1 MKQLFQF
8 VQICKELAIDNPRN
22 QDALYFAKPVIGRG
36 LFPSMIVV
44 KSEDKFG
51 KVNKSMDDWRWENGY
66 EKEQDKIESRIADYQ
81 AKAMQWS
88 SVLKLVDLPDMR
100 SIILDGVRW
109 MIEKNENP
117 VHSEESIKQWA
128 DTVRKRL
135 GDEKAKAY
143 AIKMLDQQAKNRAGD
158 WLKYGKQSGEK
169 LVDIYFSEHK
179 ADYPEEVIEVI
190 ASRLGYMIAHC
201 YKYPHISRSA
211 ALDEMEELAVSC
223 S

>member
-44 KSEDKFG
+44 KSEDKLG
-51 KVNKSMDDWRWENGY
+51 KVNSRMDDWRWENGY
-66 EKEQDKIESRIADYQ
+66 EKEWDKIESRIADYQ
-81 AKAMQWS
+81 AKAIQWS
-88 SVLKLVDLPDMR
+88 SVLKLVDLPDMDC
-100 SIILDGVRW
+100 IILDGVRW

-135 GDEKAKAY
+135 GD
-143 AIKMLDQQAKNRAGD
+143 
-158 WLKYGKQSGEK
+158 GKSLRNQ
-169 LVDIYFSEHK
+169 D
-179 ADYPEEVIEVI
+179 A
-190 ASRLGYMIAHC
+190 
-201 YKYPHISRSA
+201 RSA
-211 ALDEMEELAVSC
+211 SQEQGWRLVEVWQASSRKTVRYLLLRT
-223 S
+223 

>member
-8 VQICKELAIDNPRN
+8 VDICKAMAIDNPKSE
-22 QDALYFAKPVIGRG
+22 DVLYFAKPVIGRG

-44 KSEDKFG
+44 KSEDKLG
-51 KVNKSMDDWRWENGY
+51 KVNSEMDDWRWDNGY
-66 EKEQDKIESRIADYQ
+66 EKEQDKIESRISDYQ
-81 AKAMQWS
+81 AKAIQWS

-100 SIILDGVRW
+100 SIILDGVRY
-109 MIEKNENP
+109 MVEKNENP
-117 VHSEESIKQWA
+117 VHSEKSIKQWA

-158 WLKYGKQSGEK
+158 WLKYGKQAAGK
-169 LVDIYFSEHK
+169 LSDIYFSEHK

-190 ASRLGYMIAHC
+190 AGRLGHMIEHC
-201 YKYPHISRSA
+201 YKYPHISRAA

-223 S
+223 A

>member
-44 KSEDKFG
+44 KSEDKLG
-51 KVNKSMDDWRWENGY
+51 KVNSEMDDWRWENGY
-66 EKEQDKIESRIADYQ
+66 EMEQDKIEPRIADYQ
-81 AKAMQWS
+81 AKAIQWS
-88 SVLKLVDLPDMR
+88 SVLKLVDLPDMDC
-100 SIILDGVRW
+100 IILDGVRW

-158 WLKYGKQSGEK
+158 WLKYGKQAAGK
-169 LVDIYFSEHK
+169 LSEIYFSEHE

-190 ASRLGYMIAHC
+190 ASRLGHMIAHC
-201 YKYPHISRSA
+201 YKYPHISRAA

>member
-1 MKQLFQF
+1 MKQLTQF
-8 VQICKELAIDNPRN
+8 VQICKDLAIDNPKN

-36 LFPSMIVV
+36 LFPAMIVV
-44 KSEDKFG
+44 KSEDKLS
-51 KVNKSMDDWRWENGY
+51 KVNSEMDAWRDANGY
-66 EKEQDKIESRIADYQ
+66 EMERDKIEARIADYQ

-100 SIILDGVRW
+100 SIILDGVRY
-109 MIEKNENP
+109 MVEKNENP

-169 LVDIYFSEHK
+169 LVEIYFSEHK

-190 ASRLGYMIAHC
+190 ASRLGHMIAHC

>member
-8 VQICKELAIDNPRN
+8 VNICKAMAIDNPKSE
-22 QDALYFAKPVIGRG
+22 DALYFAKPVIGRG

-51 KVNKSMDDWRWENGY
+51 KVSTSMDDWRSDNGY
-66 EKEQDKIESRIADYQ
+66 EMERDKIEARIADYQ

-100 SIILDGVRW
+100 SIILDGVRY

-117 VHSEESIKQWA
+117 VHSVKSIKQWA

-223 S
+223 A

>member
-8 VQICKELAIDNPRN
+8 VQICKELAIDNPKSE
-22 QDALYFAKPVIGRG
+22 DALYFAKPVIGRG

-44 KSEDKFG
+44 KSEDKLG
-51 KVNKSMDDWRWENGY
+51 KVNSRMDDWRWENGY
-66 EKEQDKIESRIADYQ
+66 EMERDKIEARVADYQ

-100 SIILDGVRW
+100 DTIQDGVRW

-117 VHSEESIKQWA
+117 VHSVESIKQWA

-158 WLKYGKQSGEK
+158 WLKYGKQSAEK
-169 LVDIYFSEHK
+169 LSDIYFSEHK

-190 ASRLGYMIAHC
+190 ASRLGHMIAHC
-201 YKYPHISRSA
+201 YKYPHISRAA

>member
-8 VQICKELAIDNPRN
+8 VNICKAMAIDNPKSE
-22 QDALYFAKPVIGRG
+22 DALYFAKPVIGRG

-51 KVNKSMDDWRWENGY
+51 KVSTSMDDWRSDNGY
-66 EKEQDKIESRIADYQ
+66 EMERDKIEARVADYQ

-100 SIILDGVRW
+100 SIILDGVRY

-117 VHSEESIKQWA
+117 VHSVKSIKQWA

-223 S
+223 A